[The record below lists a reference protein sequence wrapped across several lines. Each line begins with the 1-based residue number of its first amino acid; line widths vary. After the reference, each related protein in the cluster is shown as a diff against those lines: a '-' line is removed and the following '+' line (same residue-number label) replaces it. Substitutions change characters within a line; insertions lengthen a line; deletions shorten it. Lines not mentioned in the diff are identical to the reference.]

1 MAVEVARRRA
11 GDGPARLRAAAVAL
25 WLATTLGGCSAMH
38 WFSSPSE
45 PTRPPE
51 NEASLPR
58 GTFSWPADGQI
69 SSAFGRRGKTNHDG
83 IDIAAPEGTPV
94 HAAADGSVIFTGN
107 LRGYGK
113 VVILEH
119 RPGLTTVYAHLQE
132 TRVEV
137 GARVKR
143 GDMIASLGQTGKTTG
158 PNLHFEVRRHNVAK
172 DPIAF
177 LPAKSPSLFAQQPP
191 RRADRRVGG

>member
-1 MAVEVARRRA
+1 MAVVVARRRA
-11 GDGPARLRAAAVAL
+11 GDGPARLCAAVVAL
-25 WLATTLGGCSAMH
+25 GFASALAGCSAMH
-38 WFSSPSE
+38 LFSSPSE
-45 PTRPPE
+45 PAQKAE
-51 NEASLPR
+51 NEPSLPR
-58 GTFSWPADGQI
+58 GSFSWPAEGQV
-69 SSAFGRRGKTNHDG
+69 SSTFGRRGKTNHDG

-143 GDMIASLGQTGKTTG
+143 GDVIASLGQTGKTTG

-177 LPAKSPSLFAQQPP
+177 LPAKSPSLVAQQPP